1 MSLPIKLKWKRITQW
16 EYWPMWTIYG
26 PLTPYYL
33 FLSAS
38 SGGLGFFT
46 RTNPSMLTGGMGL
59 MDKEDMYNLLPTGTF
74 PNTTYFNTQTEFSSI
89 QEWISTHNIEFPVV
103 VKPAKGCRG
112 RGVEII
118 HSENGLRHLLLNCAE
133 KMVLQALIPYANE
146 VGIFYVRF
154 PNEAKGRITGIV
166 EKKGI
171 QIIGDGIQSIREL
184 IIHHERYANHLI
196 HMEKDSSLDLEEI
209 LPVGKTKELSSIGNH
224 ARGATFYDV
233 SFRNNPKLEAVLD
246 SISIQI
252 EGFYYGRFDI
262 KFNTWEELENGKL
275 FSIVELNGANS
286 EPTHV
291 YDPKHSYF
299 FALREF
305 MRHWKIMS
313 KISRIN
319 KNVCSTMPWKKAF
332 QLFNDLD

>member
-1 MSLPIKLKWKRITQW
+1 
-16 EYWPMWTIYG
+16 MWTIYG
-26 PLTPYYL
+26 PLGLYY
-33 FLSAS
+33 FYISAR

-46 RTNPSMLTGGMGL
+46 RTNPGMSTGGMGL
-59 MDKEDMYNLLPTGTF
+59 LDKEDMYNMLPSNTF
-74 PNTTYFNTQTEFSSI
+74 PTTTYFNSNTEFSSI
-89 QEWISTHNIEFPVV
+89 QKWISNNNIEFPVV

-112 RGVEII
+112 RGVEFI
-118 HSENGLRHLLLNCAE
+118 HSEVELQNFISNCDE
-133 KMVLQALIPYANE
+133 KMVIQSLIPFSNE
-146 VGIFYVRF
+146 VGIFYVRL

-171 QIIGDGIQSIREL
+171 QIIGDGIHTIRNLILQS
-184 IIHHERYANHLI
+184 ERYANHLI
-196 HMEKDSSLDLEEI
+196 HLEKNSSLNLEEI
-209 LPVGKTKELSSIGNH
+209 PPRGEKKELSTIGNH

-233 SFRNNPKLEAVLD
+233 TVRNNSKLEAVLD
-246 SISIQI
+246 EISIQI
-252 EGFYYGRFDI
+252 EGYYYGRFDI
-262 KFNTWEELENGKL
+262 KFNSWEELENGKA

-305 MRHWKIMS
+305 MRHYKMMAQ
-313 KISRIN
+313 ISRLN
-319 KNVCSTMPWKKAF
+319 KNQCPTMPWKKAF